1 MYVRRTSNCAVADP
15 QPNSQLVQDQ
25 YGNSFRN
32 WCVDF
37 IRTDVNNQ
45 PEAAPPAIAENDPA
59 LRNTDTLDPQYFDNP
74 IYASVELD
82 GTTYYYWLTAYNGIP
97 ASQRSWA
104 DEEEARGNS
113 NTPWAADG
121 TSRAMAE
128 KYTQYAFL
136 AKPGGFSGTPP
147 ANATYVKP
155 LPEPSVGANGGLLY
169 YQGGISGEDAIDGGG
184 AVAINEILDLDGTG
198 TIYDGGDA
206 VNADDGLHWTA
217 MSGGRQD
224 VKLVMYLGTRADPPA
239 GLAGSGCADQD
250 LFNILDLWQ
259 PVTYPDVGVP
269 RTPSPYNSP
278 PLAPT
283 SGLLSDVILNPDGTI
298 ANLLLGLDQD
308 RDLLIVTDG
317 VQQGL
322 FLEPSTTVLPAVAY
336 NHNN

>member
-1 MYVRRTSNCAVADP
+1 MYVRRTSNNAVADP
-15 QPNSQLVQDQ
+15 QPRSQLVQDQ
-25 YGNSFRN
+25 YGNTFRN

-37 IRTDVNNQ
+37 IRTDVDNI
-45 PEAAPPAIAENDPA
+45 PDLAPATIPTNIPRAT
-59 LRNTDTLDPQYFDNP
+59 TDLDPQYLENP
-74 IYASVELD
+74 IYAWVEVD
-82 GTTYYYWLTAYNGIP
+82 GTRYYYWLTAYNGTP

-104 DEEEARGNS
+104 DDEEARGNI
-113 NTPWAADG
+113 NTPWAIDG
-121 TSRAMAE
+121 TSQAMAE
-128 KYTQYAFL
+128 KYTQYAFI
-136 AKPGGFSGTPP
+136 AYPGGFSGPPAP

-155 LPEPSVGANGGLLY
+155 LPEPPIQQQGGLLY
-169 YQGGISGEDAIDGGG
+169 YQGGISDRNVIDGGG
-184 AVAINEILDLDGTG
+184 AVEIAEILDLDGTG
-198 TIYDGGDA
+198 TIIDGQDA
-206 VNADDGLHWTA
+206 FGGDGLHWTA
-217 MSGGRQD
+217 MDGSRQD
-224 VKLVMYLGTRADPPA
+224 VKLVMWLGTRADPPA
-239 GLAGSGCADQD
+239 SGPGGGCADQD

-278 PLAPT
+278 PLAPS
-283 SGLLSDVILNPDGTI
+283 SGLLSDVILNPDGSI